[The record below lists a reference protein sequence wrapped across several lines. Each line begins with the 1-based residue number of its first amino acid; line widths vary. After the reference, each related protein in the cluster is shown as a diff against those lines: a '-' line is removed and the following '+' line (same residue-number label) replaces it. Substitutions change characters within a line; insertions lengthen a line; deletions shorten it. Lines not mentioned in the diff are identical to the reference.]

1 MQDNIVDVE
10 VLIVTIPRD
19 EPYLGPLG
27 GEESVNSDGYFVRQG
42 NGTAYPTVDR
52 SIVVKI
58 ETKNNVVGWGETYG
72 LIAPR
77 ATTALITDFL
87 KAFLIGRDPT
97 EPELIHDDLYK
108 LTSVRGYTGGFFMDA
123 LAAIDIALW
132 DISGKIANRSISSL
146 LGGAISN
153 EVPAYVSGL
162 PARTL
167 DARVRLARHWQDRG
181 FKQFKFALPIANEGS
196 EKEMAS
202 LRSELGDDVD
212 IACDMHWSLEPD
224 TAIELIEKMD
234 HYRLWFAEAPVR
246 TEDVDGL
253 ARVAHG
259 SKVKVAA
266 GEEWRTDWEA
276 KQRTSRRACSI
287 LQPEM
292 GHTGI
297 TQFRR
302 IAALAEPRSLS
313 VLPHATIGIGIFM
326 AASLQV
332 SAVLASVVGH
342 EYQHS
347 IFDKNL
353 RFLDTDMACKNGR
366 YRVPQGPGLGVE
378 PIEDKL
384 RSFAEIA

>member
-52 SIVVKI
+52 SIVVRI
-58 ETKNNVVGWGETYG
+58 ETENKVVGWGETYG

-97 EPELIHDDLYK
+97 KPELIHDNLYR
-108 LTSVRGYTGGFFMDA
+108 LTSVRGYTGGFFLDA

-132 DISGKIANRSISSL
+132 DISGKIAGRSISTL

-162 PARTL
+162 PERTL
-167 DARVRLARHWQDRG
+167 DARVGLAQHWQNRG
-181 FKQFKFALPIANEGS
+181 FTQFKFALPIANEGGVR
-196 EKEMAS
+196 ELEE
-202 LRSELGDDVD
+202 LRSGLGADAD

-224 TAIELIEKMD
+224 AAIELIKDMNRFD
-234 HYRLWFAEAPVR
+234 LWFAEAPVR
-246 TEDVDGL
+246 TEDVEGL
-253 ARVAHG
+253 ARVAAG
-259 SKVKVAA
+259 TSVDIAA
-266 GEEWRTDWEA
+266 GEEWRSDWEA
-276 KQRTSRRACSI
+276 MQRTTRNACSI

-313 VLPHATIGIGIFM
+313 VLPHATIGIGIFL
-326 AASLQV
+326 AASLQA
-332 SAVLASVVGH
+332 SAVLERVIGH

-353 RFLDTDMACKNGR
+353 RFLDTDMGCENGR
-366 YRVPQGPGLGVE
+366 YHVPQGPGLGVE